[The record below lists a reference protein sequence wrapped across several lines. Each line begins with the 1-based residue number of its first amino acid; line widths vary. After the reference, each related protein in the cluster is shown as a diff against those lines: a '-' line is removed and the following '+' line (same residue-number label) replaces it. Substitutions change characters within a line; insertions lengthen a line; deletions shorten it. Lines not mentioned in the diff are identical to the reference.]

1 MLRRAEVR
9 PAPRRRPGGDP
20 AGPGEFADDTDQPD
34 EIDHVD
40 DADVPEA
47 AAESVESEEAALLA
61 DPEGSDVPEDLE
73 DEPDGPRWGLGDAL
87 GGWAIAQ
94 IASILALFAV
104 VGYLGYPR
112 VAEVGSA
119 VGQAMGQQA
128 LGESIQVLDVLGELT
143 IEWQLVLQVPLWLA
157 LVGAVVYASR
167 RKGTSLRE
175 DFGLAIVPRDVPWGL
190 GIGVACQLLLVP
202 LVYLPIS
209 LIMDDQDVSEPAR
222 ELVDTAVGPLG
233 VLMLLVIVGLGAPI
247 AEELFY
253 RGLAQRALLRR
264 LGRPVWAV
272 GIASLFFAFA
282 HLQTLQFPALIA
294 VGVVFGTLA
303 LRTGRLGMSIMA
315 HVGFNLTTAV
325 LFLTDT
331 GLPFS

>member
-1 MLRRAEVR
+1 MR
-9 PAPRRRPGGDP
+9 PAPRRRPGGDT
-20 AGPGEFADDTDQPD
+20 ADPGELADGAEHLDDLDDLDDID
-34 EIDHVD
+34 ERDEHAHSP
-40 DADVPEA
+40 DADGAAASTDPEA
-47 AAESVESEEAALLA
+47 TDS
-61 DPEGSDVPEDLE
+61 PEDLE
-73 DEPDGPRWGLGDAL
+73 DEPDGPRWGLGDAF

-112 VAEVGSA
+112 IAEVGSA

-128 LGESIQVLDVLGELT
+128 LGESIQVLNVLGELT
-143 IEWQLVLQVPLWLA
+143 IEWQLVLQVPLWLV
-157 LVGAVVYASR
+157 LVGAAIYASR

-175 DFGLAIVPRDVPWGL
+175 DFGFAIAPRDVPWGL
-190 GIGVACQLLLVP
+190 GIGVACQLVLVP

-209 LIMDDQDVSEPAR
+209 LALDDPDVSEPAR

-272 GIASLFFAFA
+272 AIASLFFAFA
-282 HLQTLQFPALIA
+282 HLQTLQFPALVA

-303 LRTGRLGMSIMA
+303 LRTGRLGMPIMA

-325 LFLTDT
+325 FFLTDT
-331 GLPFS
+331 SLPFT